1 MTELLVKIF
10 VKNSANKDD
19 PEVRNCY
26 GTLAS
31 ITGIICNILLCCAKF
46 ITGIVSHSLSITA
59 DAVNNLSDA
68 ASSIVTLAGFYLSKK
83 PADEEHPFGHARFEY
98 LSGLAV
104 AGLILIIGFQLGKSS
119 IEKIIHPE
127 VVEFSAPLV
136 AVLVIS
142 MLVKL
147 WLSAFNSKIGKMISS
162 TSLTA
167 TAADARNDV
176 ITTGAVLFAAIFAEM
191 TGVNLDGIVGLVVAV
206 FIFVSGIGI
215 GKETIKPL
223 LGAPADEEL
232 VKMIQREMLGYDKRI
247 LAIHDLMVHDYGP
260 GQRFASVHAEIDSKI
275 DPIEAHDILDNIER
289 MFNEKYHIQ
298 MVTHYD
304 PVVTDDEE
312 LNSLK
317 ELVKQRLSQIDKRLS
332 IHDFRIVRGF
342 DHTNIIFD
350 MVIPNDM
357 EDEKEGVKRCLD
369 DYLSTLDHKYYT
381 VISYD
386 NASFGRFE
394 EED

>member
-1 MTELLVKIF
+1 
-10 VKNSANKDD
+10 
-19 PEVRNCY
+19 
-26 GTLAS
+26 
-31 ITGIICNILLCCAKF
+31 
-46 ITGIVSHSLSITA
+46 
-59 DAVNNLSDA
+59 
-68 ASSIVTLAGFYLSKK
+68 
-83 PADEEHPFGHARFEY
+83 
-98 LSGLAV
+98 
-104 AGLILIIGFQLGKSS
+104 
-119 IEKIIHPE
+119 
-127 VVEFSAPLV
+127 
-136 AVLVIS
+136 
-142 MLVKL
+142 
-147 WLSAFNSKIGKMISS
+147 
-162 TSLTA
+162 
-167 TAADARNDV
+167 
-176 ITTGAVLFAAIFAEM
+176 
-191 TGVNLDGIVGLVVAV
+191 
-206 FIFVSGIGI
+206 
-215 GKETIKPL
+215 
-223 LGAPADEEL
+223 
-232 VKMIQREMLGYDKRI
+232 MIQREMLGYDKRI

-275 DPIEAHDILDNIER
+275 DPIEAHDILDNIELYVYL
-289 MFNEKYHIQ
+289 FEKYHIQ